1 MQSEKRYLRYED
13 MSPDGAVT
21 VLRQEDGDVIL
32 GVIARPFRSGRL
44 LNLSV
49 EFCVEG
55 GRSPHTWRALIALAD
70 AIERDNRENPIV
82 QAEPEGGVTMD
93 HLDPSQDVERRQAEQ
108 RHMPQE
114 CQCNCHSPREDGALW
129 TKHVAPCCYPC
140 VCGLNFASGL
150 EEHQSDCEAYLIS
163 QQQG

>member
-1 MQSEKRYLRYED
+1 

-70 AIERDNRENPIV
+70 AIELDNKERPIASIE
-82 QAEPEGGVTMD
+82 AERSCAMD
-93 HLDPSQDVERRQAEQ
+93 HLDPSQGAERRQAEQ
-108 RHMPQE
+108 RLVPQE
-114 CQCNCHSPREDGALW
+114 CTCGCHFPDEDGLPLLR
-129 TKHVAPCCYPC
+129 HDGPCCQPC
-140 VCGLNFASGL
+140 TCGLNFISGL
-150 EEHQSDCEAYLIS
+150 EEHQRYCEAYLIS